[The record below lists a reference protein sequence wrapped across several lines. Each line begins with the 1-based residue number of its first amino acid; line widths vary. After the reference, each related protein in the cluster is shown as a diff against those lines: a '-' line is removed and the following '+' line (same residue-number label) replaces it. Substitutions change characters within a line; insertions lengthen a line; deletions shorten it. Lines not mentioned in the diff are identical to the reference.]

1 MKKVIL
7 TMVLLF
13 LVGCNK
19 NVEMTEPVATAKTAG
34 PVATVG
40 KVGYYGMLELL
51 GMRASDVKEKDENG
65 KDVFIVYGDNKYEI
79 VMYNDYERAV
89 CYHGKDELVMYE
101 NAEVKLN
108 YEGLLGISV
117 EKFRIYNEVREGID
131 FMLQDIGLTGMVDFY
146 TPDMVSV
153 TIEGGKVVA
162 AVATVEAFVESEAK
176 AGRIRLIAK
185 YENGEFVDGDYE
197 IVVMNDK

>member
-13 LVGCNK
+13 LVGCDK
-19 NVEMTEPVATAKTAG
+19 NVEMTEPVATAG
-34 PVATVG
+34 N
-40 KVGYYGMLELL
+40 VGYYGMLELL

-79 VMYNDYERAV
+79 VMYNDYERVV

-197 IVVMNDK
+197 IVVSK

>member
-13 LVGCNK
+13 LVGCDK
-19 NVEMTEPVATAKTAG
+19 NVEMTEPVATA
-34 PVATVG
+34 G

-79 VMYNDYERAV
+79 VMYNDYERVV

-117 EKFRIYNEVREGID
+117 EKFRIYNEVRAGID

-197 IVVMNDK
+197 IVVSK

>member
-13 LVGCNK
+13 LVGCDK
-19 NVEMTEPVATAKTAG
+19 NVEMTEPVATA
-34 PVATVG
+34 G

-79 VMYNDYERAV
+79 VMYNDYERVV

-197 IVVMNDK
+197 IVVSK

>member
-1 MKKVIL
+1 MKKVVL

-13 LVGCNK
+13 LVGCDK
-19 NVEMTEPVATAKTAG
+19 NVEMTEPVATA
-34 PVATVG
+34 G

-79 VMYNDYERAV
+79 VMYNDYERVV

-117 EKFRIYNEVREGID
+117 EKFRIYNEVRAGID

-197 IVVMNDK
+197 IVVSK

>member
-1 MKKVIL
+1 M
-7 TMVLLF
+7 
-13 LVGCNK
+13 
-19 NVEMTEPVATAKTAG
+19 
-34 PVATVG
+34 
-40 KVGYYGMLELL
+40 
-51 GMRASDVKEKDENG
+51 
-65 KDVFIVYGDNKYEI
+65 YGDNKYEI
-79 VMYNDYERAV
+79 VMYNDYERVV

-108 YEGLLGISV
+108 YEDLLGISV

-131 FMLQDIGLTGMVDFY
+131 FYVAGYWIDGHGGLLHT
-146 TPDMVSV
+146 DMVSV
-153 TIEGGKVVA
+153 SIEGGKVVA

-197 IVVMNDK
+197 IVVSK

>member
-13 LVGCNK
+13 LVGCDK
-19 NVEMTEPVATAKTAG
+19 NVEMTEPVATA
-34 PVATVG
+34 G

-79 VMYNDYERAV
+79 VMYNNYERVV

>member
-7 TMVLLF
+7 AMVLLF

-19 NVEMTEPVATAKTAG
+19 NVEMTE

-79 VMYNDYERAV
+79 VMYNDYERVV
-89 CYHGKDELVMYE
+89 CYHGKDKLVMYE

-108 YEGLLGISV
+108 YEGLLGISI

>member
-19 NVEMTEPVATAKTAG
+19 NVEKTEPVATAKTAG
-34 PVATVG
+34 I
-40 KVGYYGMLELL
+40 GYYGMLELL

-79 VMYNDYERAV
+79 VMYNDYERVV

-108 YEGLLGISV
+108 YESLLGISV

>member
-13 LVGCNK
+13 LVGCDK
-19 NVEMTEPVATAKTAG
+19 NVETTEPVVTAG
-34 PVATVG
+34 
-40 KVGYYGMLELL
+40 KVEENKIGYYGMLELL

-79 VMYNDYERAV
+79 VMYNDYERVV

-176 AGRIRLIAK
+176 AGRINTKTGSLLTEITRLW
-185 YENGEFVDGDYE
+185 
-197 IVVMNDK
+197 

>member
-7 TMVLLF
+7 MMVLLF
-13 LVGCNK
+13 LVGCDK
-19 NVEMTEPVATAKTAG
+19 NVEMTEPVATA
-34 PVATVG
+34 G

-79 VMYNDYERAV
+79 VMYNDYERVV

-117 EKFRIYNEVREGID
+117 EKFRIYNEVRAGID

-197 IVVMNDK
+197 IVVSK

>member
-13 LVGCNK
+13 LVGCDK
-19 NVEMTEPVATAKTAG
+19 NVEMTEPVVTAKTAG
-34 PVATVG
+34 PVAT
-40 KVGYYGMLELL
+40 VGYYGMLELL

-79 VMYNDYERAV
+79 VMYNDYERVV

-197 IVVMNDK
+197 IVVSK

>member
-1 MKKVIL
+1 
-7 TMVLLF
+7 
-13 LVGCNK
+13 
-19 NVEMTEPVATAKTAG
+19 
-34 PVATVG
+34 
-40 KVGYYGMLELL
+40 
-51 GMRASDVKEKDENG
+51 
-65 KDVFIVYGDNKYEI
+65 
-79 VMYNDYERAV
+79 MYNDYERVV

-197 IVVMNDK
+197 IVVSK

>member
-13 LVGCNK
+13 LVGCDK
-19 NVEMTEPVATAKTAG
+19 NVEMTEPVATA
-34 PVATVG
+34 G

-79 VMYNDYERAV
+79 VMYNDYERVV

-131 FMLQDIGLTGMVDFY
+131 FMLQDIGVTGMVDFY